1 MEPIIKIEP
10 MLSQPTGIVLLI
22 STVTIATLSTIQMSL
37 LFLFISFIFDF
48 LTGIYASWVE
58 WKNKKIQI
66 TTYLIESKKLRKSVG
81 KAIAYMAAI
90 GFTYGFELVFFIK
103 SFKISASGANLT
115 ITLIAVGV
123 CVAIEFFSVLEN
135 MKRSGFD
142 LIGKA
147 KKGFS
152 QLWDLFRTAKGDID
166 TNENIEE

>member
-58 WKNKKIQI
+58 WKNEKIQI

-147 KKGFS
+147 KKGFA

>member
-90 GFTYGFELVFFIK
+90 GFTYGVELVFFIK

-147 KKGFS
+147 KKGFT
-152 QLWDLFRTAKGDID
+152 QFWDLFRTAKGDID

>member
-1 MEPIIKIEP
+1 MEPIIKIQP
-10 MLSQPTGIVLLI
+10 MLSQPYGIALTIGTISIAML
-22 STVTIATLSTIQMSL
+22 STVQLSL

-58 WKNKKIQI
+58 WKNKKIEI

-90 GFTYGFELVFFIK
+90 GFTYGFEIVFFIK
-103 SFKISASGANLT
+103 SFKVSASGANLT
-115 ITLIAVGV
+115 ITLVAIGV
-123 CVAIEFFSVLEN
+123 CIAIEFFSVLEN

-152 QLWDLFRTAKGDID
+152 QFWDLFRTAKGDID
-166 TNENIEE
+166 NEENLEE

>member
-66 TTYLIESKKLRKSVG
+66 TTYLIESKTPFL
-81 KAIAYMAAI
+81 I
-90 GFTYGFELVFFIK
+90 FTLQPWLDL
-103 SFKISASGANLT
+103 SAFYW
-115 ITLIAVGV
+115 
-123 CVAIEFFSVLEN
+123 CY
-135 MKRSGFD
+135 
-142 LIGKA
+142 
-147 KKGFS
+147 
-152 QLWDLFRTAKGDID
+152 
-166 TNENIEE
+166 

>member
-58 WKNKKIQI
+58 WKNQKIQI

-147 KKGFS
+147 KKGFA